1 MNYEFS
7 ILNFS
12 SFNSKFKIQNLKLKG
27 ILFSAV
33 VGWITVFLPS
43 IGFSKAPFV
52 PETAPL
58 NIQVPAFD
66 VKTLTCGIKVIF
78 LKNDEMP
85 LVSINLMIP
94 GGSIL
99 DPEGQEGLGSLM
111 TSCLRNGGAG
121 DLSPEA
127 FDAAL
132 ENKAVDM
139 SASVDKESFS
149 AGFKCLSRDLPEVLP
164 LFADMLRR
172 PQFNIK
178 RFETDKAD
186 SIDEVSRL
194 EDTPDALTRV
204 LFSKALLDQ
213 SPYGHSASPKSLSLV
228 KQGDV
233 LKFYQA
239 HLGPAGSV
247 LEVTGNVDEEKVLAQ
262 LESLFGDWTAQE
274 KLPDYAE
281 AKSLGPVIYFYPKQ
295 VSQVFIRFGVLGLKR
310 HDPQDIPL
318 SVANYI
324 LGGSGFTSRLMHQIR
339 SDRGLAYFVDSVT
352 VPFNIRGIFE
362 VIGGT
367 RPDSVK
373 EYLTVMFQVLND
385 FAKTGPTESELQQAQ
400 KSMVEEFA
408 YNFESPFALAD
419 YHTSL
424 TFNGYPDDYLQT
436 YRDEV
441 KAVTQVQAASA
452 ASAILSQKDW
462 VLIVA
467 GPEEL
472 EKDLEAFG
480 TVHKVTSIFD
490 PLVSNP

>member
-1 MNYEFS
+1 M
-7 ILNFS
+7 
-12 SFNSKFKIQNLKLKG
+12 KTMKLKA
-27 ILFSAV
+27 LLVSAA
-33 VGWITVFLPS
+33 VGFVTLGFPLM
-43 IGFSKAPFV
+43 GFSKAPFV
-52 PETAPL
+52 TETAPL
-58 NIQVPAFD
+58 NIQVPAFE
-66 VKTLTCGIKVIF
+66 VKTLTCGIKVVF

-85 LVSINLMIP
+85 LVSVNLMIP

-132 ENKAVDM
+132 EDKAVEM
-139 SASVDKESFS
+139 SASVDKEYFS
-149 AGFKCLSRDLPEVLP
+149 AGFKCLSQDLADVLP
-164 LFADMLRR
+164 LYADMLRR
-172 PQFNIK
+172 PQFDIK

-186 SIDEVSRL
+186 SIDSVSRL

-204 LFSKALLDQ
+204 LFSKSLLDQ
-213 SPYGHSASPKSLSLV
+213 SPYGHSASPQSLLLIQ
-228 KQGDV
+228 QGDI

-239 HLGPAGSV
+239 HLGPTGSV
-247 LEVTGNVDEEKVLAQ
+247 LEVTGKVDEEKVIAQ
-262 LESLFGDWTAQE
+262 LENLFGNWEAQE
-274 KLPDYAE
+274 KLPDYVD
-281 AKSLGPVIYFYPKQ
+281 AKPLGPVIYFYPKQ
-295 VSQVFIRFGVLGLKR
+295 VSQVFIRFGVLGIKR
-310 HDPQDIPL
+310 HDLKDIPL

-352 VPFNIRGIFE
+352 LPFNIRGIFE

-385 FAKTGPTESELQQAQ
+385 FAKTGPTELELQQAQ

-408 YNFESPFALAD
+408 YNFESPFSLAD
-419 YHTSL
+419 YHATL
-424 TFNGYPDDYLQT
+424 TFNDYPDNYLQT
-436 YRDEV
+436 YRDKV
-441 KAVTQVQAASA
+441 KAVTQAQAAEA
-452 ASAILSQKDW
+452 ASSILSQKDW

-490 PLVSNP
+490 SLVSNP

>member
-1 MNYEFS
+1 M
-7 ILNFS
+7 
-12 SFNSKFKIQNLKLKG
+12 KTMKLKSVLASLVLG
-27 ILFSAV
+27 AAALWS
-33 VGWITVFLPS
+33 PS
-43 IGFSKAPFV
+43 LGLSKAPFV

-66 VKTLTCGIKVIF
+66 VKTLSCGIKVVF

-85 LVSINLMIP
+85 LVSVNLLIP

-99 DPEGQEGLGSLM
+99 DPEGQEGLGALM

-121 DLSPEA
+121 DLTPEA

-132 ENKAVDM
+132 EDKAVDM
-139 SASVDKESFS
+139 SASVDKEFFA
-149 AGFKCLSRDLPEVLP
+149 AGFKCLSADLADVLP
-164 LFADMLRR
+164 LYADMLRH
-172 PQFNIK
+172 PQFDIK

-213 SPYGHSASPKSLSLV
+213 SPYGHSASPQSLSTI
-228 KQGDV
+228 KQDDV

-239 HLGPAGSV
+239 HLGPTGSV
-247 LEVTGNVDEEKVLAQ
+247 LQVTGNVDEAKVLAQ

-274 KLPDYAE
+274 KLPDYVDS
-281 AKSLGPVIYFYPKQ
+281 KPLGPVIYFYPKQ

-310 HDPQDIPL
+310 HDPQDIPF

-352 VPFNIRGIFE
+352 VPFNIRGVFE

-385 FAKTGPTESELQQAQ
+385 FAKTGPTATELQQAQ
-400 KSMVEEFA
+400 KSMVEEYA
-408 YNFESPFALAD
+408 YNFESPFSLAD

-424 TFNGYPDDYLQT
+424 VFNGYPDDYLQT
-436 YRDEV
+436 YRDKV
-441 KAVTQVQAASA
+441 KAVTQDQAAAA
-452 ASAILSQKDW
+452 ASAILSQKNW

>member
-1 MNYEFS
+1 MKTMTLKAVLVSMAVGMTVLF
-7 ILNFS
+7 FP
-12 SFNSKFKIQNLKLKG
+12 SF
-27 ILFSAV
+27 
-33 VGWITVFLPS
+33 
-43 IGFSKAPFV
+43 GFSKAPVV

-58 NIQVPAFD
+58 DIQVPPFD

-85 LVSINLMIP
+85 LVSVNLMIP

-99 DPEGQEGLGSLM
+99 DPGGQEGLGSLM
-111 TSCLRNGGAG
+111 AFCLRNGGAG
-121 DLSPEA
+121 DLTPET

-132 ENKAVDM
+132 EDKAVEM
-139 SASVDKESFS
+139 SASVDKEYFS
-149 AGFKCLSRDLPEVLP
+149 AGFKCLSQDLTDVLP

-172 PQFNIK
+172 PQFDIK

-186 SIDEVSRL
+186 SMDSVSRL

-213 SPYGHSASPKSLSLV
+213 SPYGHSASPQSLSLI
-228 KQGDV
+228 KQDDI

-239 HLGPAGSV
+239 HLGPTGSV
-247 LEVTGNVDEEKVLAQ
+247 LEVTGNVDEAKVLAQ
-262 LESLFGDWTAQE
+262 LESLLGDWTAQE
-274 KLPDYAE
+274 KLPEYVD
-281 AKSLGPVIYFYPKQ
+281 AKPLGPTIYFYPKQ
-295 VSQVFIRFGVLGLKR
+295 VSQVFIRFGMLGIKR
-310 HDPQDIPL
+310 HDPKDIPL

-339 SDRGLAYFVDSVT
+339 SDRGLAYFVDSVY

-408 YNFESPFALAD
+408 YNFESPFSLAT

-424 TFNGYPDDYLQT
+424 TFNGYPDNYLQT
-436 YRDEV
+436 YRDKV
-441 KAVTQVQAASA
+441 KGVTQEQAAASA
-452 ASAILSQKDW
+452 GAILSQKDW

-467 GPEEL
+467 GPEDL

-490 PLVSNP
+490 PLTSNP

>member
-1 MNYEFS
+1 
-7 ILNFS
+7 
-12 SFNSKFKIQNLKLKG
+12 
-27 ILFSAV
+27 
-33 VGWITVFLPS
+33 
-43 IGFSKAPFV
+43 
-52 PETAPL
+52 
-58 NIQVPAFD
+58 
-66 VKTLTCGIKVIF
+66 
-78 LKNDEMP
+78 
-85 LVSINLMIP
+85 
-94 GGSIL
+94 
-99 DPEGQEGLGSLM
+99 
-111 TSCLRNGGAG
+111 
-121 DLSPEA
+121 
-127 FDAAL
+127 
-132 ENKAVDM
+132 
-139 SASVDKESFS
+139 
-149 AGFKCLSRDLPEVLP
+149 
-164 LFADMLRR
+164 
-172 PQFNIK
+172 
-178 RFETDKAD
+178 
-186 SIDEVSRL
+186 
-194 EDTPDALTRV
+194 
-204 LFSKALLDQ
+204 
-213 SPYGHSASPKSLSLV
+213 
-228 KQGDV
+228 
-233 LKFYQA
+233 
-239 HLGPAGSV
+239 
-247 LEVTGNVDEEKVLAQ
+247 
-262 LESLFGDWTAQE
+262 
-274 KLPDYAE
+274 
-281 AKSLGPVIYFYPKQ
+281 
-295 VSQVFIRFGVLGLKR
+295 
-310 HDPQDIPL
+310 
-318 SVANYI
+318 
-324 LGGSGFTSRLMHQIR
+324 MHQIR

-436 YRDEV
+436 YRDKV